1 MRRWSTDNKASP
13 YLQRFRVQW
22 CAHGVFLF
30 LLAAGGIFAFQ
41 RQGGVA
47 VAVVATVVVGGVGDV
62 AFGGKIV
69 AFAVSCN
76 GFLEGTHGR
85 VAGVVA
91 GDVQGGQGGVLFHG
105 VGQGAATEFAWT
117 KGKGTERVEG
127 WQGVD

>member
-1 MRRWSTDNKASP
+1 M
-13 YLQRFRVQW
+13 
-22 CAHGVFLF
+22 
-30 LLAAGGIFAFQ
+30 LAAGAGGVFAFQ
-41 RQGGVA
+41 RQGSIA

-117 KGKGTERVEG
+117 RNGKGGRVEG
-127 WQGVD
+127 LKGGRFKGWKG

>member
-1 MRRWSTDNKASP
+1 M
-13 YLQRFRVQW
+13 
-22 CAHGVFLF
+22 
-30 LLAAGGIFAFQ
+30 LAAGAGGVFAFQ

-127 WQGVD
+127 WKGGRVEGLKGGRGWISGPHQSTHNGKR

>member
-1 MRRWSTDNKASP
+1 M
-13 YLQRFRVQW
+13 
-22 CAHGVFLF
+22 
-30 LLAAGGIFAFQ
+30 LAAGGVFAFQ
-41 RQGGVA
+41 RQGSIA
-47 VAVVATVVVGGVGDV
+47 VAVVATVVVGGGGGV
-62 AFGGKIV
+62 AVGGKIV

>member
-1 MRRWSTDNKASP
+1 M
-13 YLQRFRVQW
+13 
-22 CAHGVFLF
+22 
-30 LLAAGGIFAFQ
+30 LAAGAGGVFAFQ

-47 VAVVATVVVGGVGDV
+47 VAVVTTVAVLAVGGGGV
-62 AFGGKIV
+62 AVGGKIV

-117 KGKGTERVEG
+117 EERERKGWKGGRVEG
-127 WQGVD
+127 

>member
-1 MRRWSTDNKASP
+1 MYNETM
-13 YLQRFRVQW
+13 
-22 CAHGVFLF
+22 HGS
-30 LLAAGGIFAFQ
+30 
-41 RQGGVA
+41 
-47 VAVVATVVVGGVGDV
+47 GVGDV

-117 KGKGTERVEG
+117 KGNGTERKGWKGGRVEG
-127 WQGVD
+127 WKG